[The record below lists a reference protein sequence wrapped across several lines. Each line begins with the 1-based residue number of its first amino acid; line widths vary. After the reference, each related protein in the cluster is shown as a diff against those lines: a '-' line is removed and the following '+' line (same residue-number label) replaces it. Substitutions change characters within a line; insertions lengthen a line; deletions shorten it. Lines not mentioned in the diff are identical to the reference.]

1 MTDAELYAAWKG
13 ATFSQKDKALSDL
26 LDGLKGV
33 VGSAVNTYR
42 AAPLPFQILE
52 LEAKASAVDA
62 IRSWDGAKGMSLA
75 SYVGTKVRND
85 LHRYVGQ
92 HQNVARIPE
101 HQIQRI
107 GPFNAAVGDL
117 AIRFGREP
125 TTHEI
130 ADHMGVAV
138 THVVS
143 LRKMLRKDLVIS
155 GEDSDDITD
164 IEHDPDY
171 ERAIMAYYSLSPQE
185 KTVFDYTFGAH
196 GQPKL
201 KPSAMAAKLGV
212 SPARIS
218 AVKESIGKK
227 LNPYLR
233 PT

>member
-1 MTDAELYAAWKG
+1 MNDDALYDEWKTAPPSTKDAALAKLL
-13 ATFSQKDKALSDL
+13 ANLS
-26 LDGLKGV
+26 GV

-62 IRSWDGAKGMSLA
+62 IRSWEAKKGMSLA
-75 SYVGTKVRND
+75 SYVGTMVRND
-85 LHRYVGQ
+85 LHRYVGT

-107 GPFNAAVGDL
+107 GPFNAAVSEL
-117 AIRFGREP
+117 SNRFGREP
-125 TTHEI
+125 TTHEV
-130 ADHMGVAV
+130 ADHLGVGVKHV
-138 THVVS
+138 TT
-143 LRKMLRKDLVIS
+143 LRKMLRKDLAIS
-155 GEDSDDITD
+155 GEDSDSITD

-171 ERAIMAYYSLSPQE
+171 ERALMAYYSLSPQE

-196 GQPKL
+196 GQPKM
-201 KPSAMAAKLGV
+201 KPSEMAAKLGV

-233 PT
+233 PS